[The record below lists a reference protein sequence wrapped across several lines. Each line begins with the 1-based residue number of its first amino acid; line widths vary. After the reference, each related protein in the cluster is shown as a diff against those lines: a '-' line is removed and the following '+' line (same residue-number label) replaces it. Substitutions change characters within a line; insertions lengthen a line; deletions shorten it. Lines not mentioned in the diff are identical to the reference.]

1 MFAKFVDKDF
11 FDTAVFFTK
20 MITDVLSLALSIYVT
35 KSWKSD
41 RDKLARL
48 VDHILWTFVDVE
60 ARRCGHWHYYY
71 TAIGDVLVIF
81 NSSVNFVIY
90 ILTNRN
96 FRQGLMLMQTA
107 AATSTAREEGQ
118 AGLTGD
124 RGRRAAPAVNT
135 PRTEYIGLGLQRPGA
150 GRTTTSSIEVT
161 GHPVV
166 SPRVTMLTPIAEQSS
181 PHAKHTATPSPT
193 RYFEPK
199 VLLL

>member
-1 MFAKFVDKDF
+1 M
-11 FDTAVFFTK
+11 
-20 MITDVLSLALSIYVT
+20 MVLSLALCLVT
-35 KSWKSD
+35 TEKS
-41 RDKLARL
+41 DKLAQL

-107 AATSTAREEGQ
+107 AATTARDEGPT
-118 AGLTGD
+118 GLPGD
-124 RGRRAAPAVNT
+124 RGQRRGPAVNAA
-135 PRTEYIGLGLQRPGA
+135 RTEYIGLGLQCPGA
-150 GRTTTSSIEVT
+150 GRTTTSAVEVT
-161 GHPVV
+161 GHPAV
-166 SPRVTMLTPIAEQSS
+166 SPRVTALTPIAEQSS
-181 PHAKHTATPSPT
+181 PHAKHTATASPT